1 MPTRLTPAIRASLT
15 IVLTLAI
22 AFLPAAPRSAD
33 AESVNVAYTSLEFA
47 KDATRMTYT
56 LDERSAIALSGGDL
70 DLNGT
75 LDEYEFD
82 AVKPLFE
89 ALLEDR
95 LRLTIDG
102 VEAEW
107 PNGAD
112 LRLET
117 NGAEKQAVLAV
128 EWPPVAADAAVS
140 LTDRLYEGITRFDYR
155 NALTVVRGE
164 PIAAVLSGSNRTW
177 RA

>member
-1 MPTRLTPAIRASLT
+1 MPTRLTPAIRASLM

-22 AFLPAAPRSAD
+22 AFLPNALRPAD
-33 AESVNVAYTSLEFA
+33 AQSVNVASTTLEFA

-75 LDEYEFD
+75 LDEYEFE
-82 AVKPLFE
+82 AVKPMFE
-89 ALLEDR
+89 ALLEDQ

-102 VEAEW
+102 EEAEW
-107 PNGAD
+107 TNGAD
-112 LRLET
+112 LRLDAD
-117 NGAEKQAVLAV
+117 GPEKQAVLVV
-128 EWPPVAADAAVS
+128 ELPPVAADAAVA

-155 NALTVVRGE
+155 NALTVMRGE

>member
-1 MPTRLTPAIRASLT
+1 MPTMTTPAIRASLLA
-15 IVLTLAI
+15 LTLAI
-22 AFLPAAPRSAD
+22 AFLPTGALRPAD
-33 AESVNVAYTSLEFA
+33 AQSANVARTTLEFA
-47 KDATRMTYT
+47 QDATRLTYA

-89 ALLEDR
+89 ALLQDQ
-95 LRLTIDG
+95 LKLTIDG
-102 VEAEW
+102 EEAEW
-107 PNGAD
+107 TNGAD
-112 LRLET
+112 LRLDAQ
-117 NGAEKQAVLAV
+117 GAEKQAVLAV
-128 EWPPVAADAAVS
+128 ELPPVAADASVS

-164 PIAAVLSGSNRTW
+164 PVAAVLSGSNRTW